1 MDPLEGEEIK
11 GFKIGDKTV
20 DVEHLRHPHS
30 RVVHGL
36 PGHEEAGH
44 GGLLRTD
51 KRPKGPDGRD
61 EDLVQEAIDLKKKQK
76 EILEGGKNKH

>member
-20 DVEHLRHPHS
+20 DVGQLRHPHS
-30 RVVHGL
+30 RVVHCL
-36 PGHEEAGH
+36 PGKEELAH

-51 KRPKGPDGRD
+51 KRPKGSENNNG
-61 EDLVQEAIDLKKKQK
+61 DLVQEAINLKKKQK
-76 EILEGGKNKH
+76 EIVEQDEKKQ

>member
-20 DVEHLRHPHS
+20 DVGQLRHPHS
-30 RVVHGL
+30 RVVHCL
-36 PGHEEAGH
+36 PGKEELAH

-51 KRPKGPDGRD
+51 KRPKGSENNG
-61 EDLVQEAIDLKKKQK
+61 DLVQEAINLKKKQK
-76 EILEGGKNKH
+76 EILEQDEKKQ